1 MKDLIFPPKR
11 LYALDRL
18 KSFLPHAAQDYAR
31 GRNSDFG
38 PNQPTAVS
46 KLSPYIRYRMISEKE
61 IIARIYSNHAPVSV
75 QKYIEEILW
84 RTYWKGWLE
93 FHPSLWD
100 FYLDESTRE
109 KKLVDHQMLKKAE
122 MGQVGIEGFDDWAK
136 ELIETGYLHNHARMW
151 FASIWIFTLQLP
163 WILGADFFLR
173 HLIDADIASNTL
185 SWRWVAGLHTQGK
198 TYLATA
204 DNISRYTGGRF
215 KPKGLAN
222 KASQIEDRWSGGQRM
237 LVNTPHSDHAIPSI
251 LLIHHDDLD
260 PELNIF
266 KIHNIV
272 QVIIVCD
279 RNLLFGEK
287 AYRFVTG
294 AIDDLKERIVDRY
307 TNSVILV
314 DKLDEKNL
322 LDTIRITGAKQIIT
336 SYAPVGPI
344 ATKLISIKDRLAE
357 YSIDLVQLQRNWDSR
372 FWPYAQK
379 SYFKFKEK
387 VLPLLLED
395 EILYESKS

>member
-1 MKDLIFPPKR
+1 
-11 LYALDRL
+11 
-18 KSFLPHAAQDYAR
+18 
-31 GRNSDFG
+31 
-38 PNQPTAVS
+38 
-46 KLSPYIRYRMISEKE
+46 MISEKE
-61 IIARIYSNHAPVSV
+61 IIARIYSKHAPESV

-100 FYLDESTRE
+100 FYLDESTRQ
-109 KKLVDHQMLKKAE
+109 KKLVDHQKLKKAE

-260 PELNIF
+260 PEVNIF

-314 DKLDEKNL
+314 DELDEKNL
-322 LDTIRITGAKQIIT
+322 LDAIQITGAKKIIT

-395 EILYESKS
+395 EILNESKS

>member
-38 PNQPTAVS
+38 PNQPTSVS

-61 IIARIYSNHAPVSV
+61 IIARIYSKHAPESV

-198 TYLATA
+198 T
-204 DNISRYTGGRF
+204 
-215 KPKGLAN
+215 
-222 KASQIEDRWSGGQRM
+222 
-237 LVNTPHSDHAIPSI
+237 
-251 LLIHHDDLD
+251 
-260 PELNIF
+260 
-266 KIHNIV
+266 
-272 QVIIVCD
+272 
-279 RNLLFGEK
+279 
-287 AYRFVTG
+287 
-294 AIDDLKERIVDRY
+294 
-307 TNSVILV
+307 
-314 DKLDEKNL
+314 
-322 LDTIRITGAKQIIT
+322 
-336 SYAPVGPI
+336 
-344 ATKLISIKDRLAE
+344 
-357 YSIDLVQLQRNWDSR
+357 
-372 FWPYAQK
+372 
-379 SYFKFKEK
+379 
-387 VLPLLLED
+387 
-395 EILYESKS
+395 